1 MYSHSWRLTLP
12 INAPCDTVL
21 VMNYK
26 IESNKGRGWI
36 MGLVRTI
43 VIACVLMAFAS
54 LCKAQYGKPL
64 APAIL
69 TQPTLQPTVMRL
81 PSLMTSPSNPT
92 LLPPST
98 IIHQAPQAP
107 GQPGNTMS
115 LIIPTYS
122 SPDQTQVQG
131 QSSIMSLIIPI
142 TPPPGQAQNG
152 QGQPSSLMS
161 LIIPTVPSP
170 NQTQAPQYQYSPN
183 AQENSIP
190 GYATPNVNLG
200 NTVNLA
206 NTGINTG
213 VNTNLPGLP
222 GLPSAQGA
230 PAQTWH
236 PNQTGTP
243 GGQTA
248 PSGVFFYGVLKP
260 SMLVNADL
268 SLPNLTLAPL
278 LLPNLMYSAP
288 TAPQTNVA
296 PQAQE
301 LLPSSILPL
310 EGAAK
315 QNKGLYQNPYLN
327 NDLWLLY

>member
-1 MYSHSWRLTLP
+1 MRL
-12 INAPCDTVL
+12 VQ
-21 VMNYK
+21 
-26 IESNKGRGWI
+26 
-36 MGLVRTI
+36 TI
-43 VIACVLMAFAS
+43 VIAWALMASATM
-54 LCKAQYGKPL
+54 CHAQYGKPQ
-64 APAIL
+64 APTIL
-69 TQPTLQPTVMRL
+69 TQPMLQPTVLRL
-81 PSLMTSPSNPT
+81 PSLMQSPSNPT

-107 GQPGNTMS
+107 GQPANTMS

-122 SPDQTQVQG
+122 SPDQTQTQG
-131 QSSIMSLIIPI
+131 PSSLMSLIIPI
-142 TPPPGQAQNG
+142 TPSPGQAQNE

-170 NQTQAPQYQYSPN
+170 NQTQAPQYQYAPN
-183 AQENSIP
+183 AQGVSIP
-190 GYATPNVNLG
+190 GYATPNINLG

-206 NTGINTG
+206 NMGVNTG
-213 VNTNLPGLP
+213 LNTNLPGLP

-236 PNQTGTP
+236 PTQTGIT

-248 PSGVFFYGVLKP
+248 PTGVFFYGVLKP

-278 LLPNLMYSAP
+278 LLPNLMYSVP
-288 TAPQTNVA
+288 TASQANVA

-301 LLPSSILPL
+301 LLPGGILPM
-310 EGAAK
+310 EGTAK
-315 QNKGLYQNPYLN
+315 QNKGLYRNPYLN
-327 NDLWLLY
+327 NDLWLMY